1 MQLKHNRY
9 CAQCFCALYLHTS
22 PFPLSPRAVQETVTM
37 ASKLSRPIN
46 EGDGLEGVGGR
57 IQSVFTQQRG
67 TFQSPC
73 FRNSLMKRKKKK
85 KNPDNI

>member
-37 ASKLSRPIN
+37 ANKLSRPIN
-46 EGDGLEGVGGR
+46 GGGGVEADTV
-57 IQSVFTQQRG
+57 SVYSAVGHISVAVFQQQYHEKG
-67 TFQSPC
+67 
-73 FRNSLMKRKKKK
+73 KKKS
-85 KNPDNI
+85 